1 MTDIGGNWAVYV
13 VRTDRHVVPVKDLKS
28 HRKYRDCWCRPKL
41 TNAAGGLVGTNHA
54 GPVVVVHNALD
65 GREALEP

>member
-1 MTDIGGNWAVYV
+1 MNSVGGKWAVYK
-13 VRTDRHVVPVKDLKS
+13 VRMDQHIVPVKDLKS

-41 TNAAGGLVGTNHA
+41 TSADGESARTNHA

-65 GREALEP
+65 GRESLEP